1 MKAINPATGELI
13 REYTDHTEAQVEAMV
28 AKSDR
33 VFRSWREVP
42 FAERAELMHKAAD
55 VLRANTEKYALLMT
69 DEMGKTIR
77 EARAEATKCAWVC
90 DYYAENAE
98 RFLSPE
104 PIETDAVKSFARFDP
119 IGPVLA
125 VMPWNF
131 PMWQVFRFAAPTLM
145 AGDTGLLKHASNVP
159 GCALA
164 IEEVFREAGFPDGAF
179 QTLLIGSRLEENKLL
194 QEFGDDY
201 RQYQQQ
207 VSMLFPYKW
216 LKAKLTGSQ

>member
-1 MKAINPATGELI
+1 
-13 REYTDHTEAQVEAMV
+13 
-28 AKSDR
+28 
-33 VFRSWREVP
+33 
-42 FAERAELMHKAAD
+42 MHKAAE
-55 VLRANTEKYALLMT
+55 VLRANAEKYALLMT

-104 PIETDAVKSFARFDP
+104 PIETDAVKSFARFGP

-145 AGDTGLLKHASNVP
+145 AGDTGLLEHASNVP
-159 GCALA
+159 GCAGHRGGLHRSGLPRRRLPDAAHRLA
-164 IEEVFREAGFPDGAF
+164 PGRGRHLRLASEGRHADGLRAGRQGGRDG
-179 QTLLIGSRLEENKLL
+179 G
-194 QEFGDDY
+194 G
-201 RQYQQQ
+201 
-207 VSMLFPYKW
+207 
-216 LKAKLTGSQ
+216 